1 MLCHDIIQSNT
12 KSHISQHDL
21 FSSILTGLITPSAG
35 TALINGLDIQV
46 HLLLFLLLL
55 LVLLPLYLLL
65 LLLLLYLLLPF
76 YHGPDVSR
84 VMVMWPPI
92 QGVTD

>member
-12 KSHISQHDL
+12 KSHNSQHDL

-46 HLLLFLLLL
+46 HLLLFLLIL
-55 LVLLPLYLLL
+55 LVLLVLLLLYLLL
-65 LLLLLYLLLPF
+65 LLLLLYLLPF

-84 VMVMWPPI
+84 AMGMWPP
-92 QGVTD
+92 G